1 MSDYEILSLVLTTGL
16 LIVSVIALC
25 LKKTKK

>member
-1 MSDYEILSLVLTTGL
+1 MSDYEILSLVLTVDL

-25 LKKTKK
+25 LKGKD